1 VRRLVLAGLV
11 GGVVLAG
18 CGEDPDRSA
27 VRGYLEQ
34 VNAVQAGQ
42 QRALGEADATLKA
55 YAKGTPTDE
64 RALVRVEAQI
74 LNAREAVAALKPP
87 AQARKVHS
95 RLLHVY
101 DVDAGVAH
109 ETLRVV
115 RYQGAAPHAL
125 EPLDRASARLR
136 RDLKRARTS
145 GSQAAALTR
154 FSATLER
161 VIGRLEKL
169 DVPVLLAPAH
179 RSQVRRLQAT
189 RRLTAELR
197 TAVRKKDSQ
206 AVAKLLLRFRRGS
219 ESKRVQ
225 RELSRRGIADYTSLL
240 RGVAA
245 AQTDLGRAQAELNR
259 SLR

>member
-1 VRRLVLAGLV
+1 VRRLVLVGVAGVL
-11 GGVVLAG
+11 LAG
-18 CGEDPDRSA
+18 CGEDPERAA
-27 VRGYLEQ
+27 VRGYLEH

-42 QRALGEADATLKA
+42 QNALGQADATLKA
-55 YAKGTPTDE
+55 YAKGTPIDASE
-64 RALVRVEAQI
+64 LLRVEAQI
-74 LNAREAVAALKPP
+74 LNARDAVAAVTPP
-87 AQARKVHS
+87 ARARLVHS

-115 RYQGAAPHAL
+115 RYQGAAPQAL
-125 EPLDRASARLR
+125 KPLDRASSRLR
-136 RDLKRARTS
+136 RELKRAKTS

-154 FSATLER
+154 FSGTLGR
-161 VIGRLEKL
+161 VVARLEGL
-169 DVPVLLAPAH
+169 DVPVLLSPAH
-179 RSQVRRLQAT
+179 RSQVQRLEST

-197 TAVRKKDSQ
+197 TAVRKKDSR

-219 ESKRVQ
+219 ESRRAQ

-245 AQTDLGRAQAELNR
+245 AQADLGRAQADLNR